1 MCVGCVMLA
10 PVCRVLRYEI
20 EVTNFSSSWS
30 DGKAFCAILHRHRPD
45 TLDYTTQVDE
55 ARPLENLQLAFD
67 TAYDQLGVEKLLD
80 PEGLWCSVSSTT
92 DVRMYIH
99 TNVHTVRMCVM
110 YVAF

>member
-1 MCVGCVMLA
+1 MLA

-20 EVTNFSSSWS
+20 EVTNFTSSWS

-55 ARPLENLQLAFD
+55 ARHLENLQLAFD

-80 PEGLWCSVSSTT
+80 PEGLWCNVSYSLALTSSTYVS
-92 DVRMYIH
+92 VRPS
-99 TNVHTVRMCVM
+99 VVWWS
-110 YVAF
+110 